1 MAPPPTTIVPLSVVI
16 AEDRILLAAK
26 RVAPEVIIDRKIAPT
41 IKREVSLAIDR
52 QAVARTKLGS
62 ITIAINIEVSC
73 PINREVPVPIDRQ
86 VVARTKLG
94 SSVITINI
102 EVSRPI
108 DREVSVAID
117 GNVPPRAKISIARE
131 VSLVKRAHPS
141 VLIDHPVWVCARRHV
156 SPLPNW
162 RGRSITMRARHCAG
176 VCRPCRPNIRCSL
189 RLRSIRPSVVVWL
202 TPRCERQREA
212 SDAY

>member
-26 RVAPEVIIDRKIAPT
+26 RVALEVIINRKIAPT

-52 QAVARTKLGS
+52 QAVASTKLGS
-62 ITIAINIEVSC
+62 IAIAIKVEVPC
-73 PINREVPVPIDRQ
+73 PINCNVSLAINRQ

-94 SSVITINI
+94 SSAITINI
-102 EVSRPI
+102 EVSCPI
-108 DREVSVAID
+108 DREVPVAID
-117 GNVPPRAKISIARE
+117 GNVSSRAKISIARE
-131 VSLVKRAHPS
+131 VSLAKRPHPG
-141 VLIDHPVWVCARRHV
+141 VLIDYRASVNARRHV

-162 RGRSITMRARHCAG
+162 RGRSITMRARHRAG

-189 RLRSIRPSVVVWL
+189 RLRSIRPCVLNWL
-202 TPRCERQREA
+202 TPRRERQREA

>member
-16 AEDRILLAAK
+16 AEGRILLAAK
-26 RVAPEVIIDRKIAPT
+26 RGAAEVIVNRKIAPT
-41 IKREVSLAIDR
+41 IKREVS
-52 QAVARTKLGS
+52 
-62 ITIAINIEVSC
+62 
-73 PINREVPVPIDRQ
+73 
-86 VVARTKLG
+86 
-94 SSVITINI
+94 
-102 EVSRPI
+102 
-108 DREVSVAID
+108 VAID
-117 GNVPPRAKISIARE
+117 GNIVSRAKIPIARE
-131 VSLVKRAHPS
+131 VLLAKRAHPG
-141 VLIDHPVWVCARRHV
+141 VLIDHPVWVCARRHI

-162 RGRSITMRARHCAG
+162 RGRSITVRARHCAG